1 MNPITSTK
9 TNAAKPLPERQPDLG
24 TTPLNTQTLFPN
36 GSKERTIVHD
46 NTEYRLRIT
55 ALGKL
60 ILTK

>member
-1 MNPITSTK
+1 MSPITSSDK
-9 TNAAKPLPERQPDLG
+9 TERNSLPQKQLSHAA
-24 TTPLNTQTLFPN
+24 PLNTENLFPN
-36 GSKERTIVHD
+36 GSRERTIVHD